1 MQPWRFRPK
10 SFVHHLDHAGLRA
23 VPIIALICFL
33 IGAVVM
39 QQGVMQLKPFGAE
52 PFAVNMV
59 AILALRE
66 VGILLTAI
74 MVAGRSGSAFT
85 AEIGLDEDAR
95 GDRCHAALGIDPMDT
110 LVLPRVLALIV
121 ALPLA
126 FIGDITGLMGGGVMA
141 IAVLGLD
148 VSTYIDKLHETV
160 DMQHFMA
167 GMIKAP
173 FAALIIG
180 LVGCLEGMSVAGSAE
195 SLGKHVTSAVVKAI
209 FLVIILD
216 AVFAMFLSERS
227 GCDLAK
233 RPRGSDQRPR
243 ARQELRRLSDL
254 GRAQSRRLSRRDP
267 RHRRRLGPGQVGAAA
282 RHQGWSSRTG
292 DVELFGRNAKSLTPQ
307 DRVDIESRWGIL
319 FQDGALFSSLT
330 VLPNIQVPM
339 REHLELPQAMMDD
352 LAFLTRHGRPA
363 AGRAPT
369 IPSELSGGMRKRAGL
384 ARRWRSTPRSCSS
397 TSPRQA
403 RPDRRRGLRP
413 PDSGCNRH
421 LASVYM
427 VTHDLDTIF
436 TVCERVA
443 VLADKR
449 IVRTGSPIEAAAPS
463 QSPLDR
469 GIFLPRAGARGA
481 IRRAAAAARGLRTSA
496 WKPKPTI

>member
-1 MQPWRFRPK
+1 MLKRDHQVVLPTQARAPGFRVELKGTTFRLVATGAWTVAEAAKLDMALKRLRVPIPPTPDFTGEMDIAGIAEIDTAGAMLLQRTAAAWEKSGLRTRYAGATEGFRILIEEVRRRGGAERPEIERRKKLQFLTDDMTKALTGVWRDAVQLTAFLGEVTAALGRMIRQPWRFRPV
-10 SFVHHLDHAGLRA
+10 SFIHHLDHVGFRA

-39 QQGVMQLKPFGAE
+39 QQGVVQLKPFGAE

-85 AEIGLDEDAR
+85 AEIGSMKMREEIDAMR
-95 GDRCHAALGIDPMDT
+95 TLGIDPMDT

-121 ALPLA
+121 ALPLLT

-141 IAVLGLD
+141 IAVLGID

-216 AVFAMFLSERS
+216 AVFAMFLS
-227 GCDLAK
+227 A
-233 RPRGSDQRPR
+233 
-243 ARQELRRLSDL
+243 
-254 GRAQSRRLSRRDP
+254 
-267 RHRRRLGPGQVGAAA
+267 
-282 RHQGWSSRTG
+282 
-292 DVELFGRNAKSLTPQ
+292 
-307 DRVDIESRWGIL
+307 I
-319 FQDGALFSSLT
+319 
-330 VLPNIQVPM
+330 
-339 REHLELPQAMMDD
+339 
-352 LAFLTRHGRPA
+352 
-363 AGRAPT
+363 
-369 IPSELSGGMRKRAGL
+369 GM
-384 ARRWRSTPRSCSS
+384 
-397 TSPRQA
+397 
-403 RPDRRRGLRP
+403 
-413 PDSGCNRH
+413 
-421 LASVYM
+421 
-427 VTHDLDTIF
+427 
-436 TVCERVA
+436 
-443 VLADKR
+443 
-449 IVRTGSPIEAAAPS
+449 
-463 QSPLDR
+463 
-469 GIFLPRAGARGA
+469 
-481 IRRAAAAARGLRTSA
+481 
-496 WKPKPTI
+496 

>member
-1 MQPWRFRPK
+1 MTKALTGVWSDAIQLTSFLGEVTAGFARMVMQPWRFRPK

-39 QQGVMQLKPFGAE
+39 QQGVVQLKPFGAE

-85 AEIGLDEDAR
+85 AEIGSMKMREEIDAMR
-95 GDRCHAALGIDPMDT
+95 TLGIDPMDT

-121 ALPLA
+121 ALPLLT

-216 AVFAMFLSERS
+216 AVFAMFLS
-227 GCDLAK
+227 A
-233 RPRGSDQRPR
+233 
-243 ARQELRRLSDL
+243 
-254 GRAQSRRLSRRDP
+254 
-267 RHRRRLGPGQVGAAA
+267 
-282 RHQGWSSRTG
+282 
-292 DVELFGRNAKSLTPQ
+292 
-307 DRVDIESRWGIL
+307 I
-319 FQDGALFSSLT
+319 
-330 VLPNIQVPM
+330 
-339 REHLELPQAMMDD
+339 
-352 LAFLTRHGRPA
+352 
-363 AGRAPT
+363 
-369 IPSELSGGMRKRAGL
+369 GM
-384 ARRWRSTPRSCSS
+384 
-397 TSPRQA
+397 
-403 RPDRRRGLRP
+403 
-413 PDSGCNRH
+413 
-421 LASVYM
+421 
-427 VTHDLDTIF
+427 
-436 TVCERVA
+436 
-443 VLADKR
+443 
-449 IVRTGSPIEAAAPS
+449 
-463 QSPLDR
+463 
-469 GIFLPRAGARGA
+469 
-481 IRRAAAAARGLRTSA
+481 
-496 WKPKPTI
+496 